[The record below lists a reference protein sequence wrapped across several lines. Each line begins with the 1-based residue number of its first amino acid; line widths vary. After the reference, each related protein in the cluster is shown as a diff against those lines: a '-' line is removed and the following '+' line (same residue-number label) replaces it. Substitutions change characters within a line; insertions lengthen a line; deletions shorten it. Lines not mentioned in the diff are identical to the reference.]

1 MGTTREMQPSFFEGT
16 EKKLEMSIDRSQPSL
31 RDRGDEYWIRIVRST
46 GAEVISMIAN
56 DHCRAFLLSESSL
69 FVFDHKIV
77 MITCGRTRLPV
88 AVTEVLNDVP
98 PDKVEFLVYERKN
111 EVYPHGQPT
120 SFFDDVKEL
129 NRRLPGRAF
138 QFGDEDEHH
147 LYLFH
152 LLRPYVGN
160 VPDVTLEILMYGIDA
175 AILELFDQ
183 PPGSS
188 TAALR
193 ERAGIDRILA
203 GFELDDHLFEPRGY
217 SLNAIRDDQY
227 WTVHVTP
234 DPFRSYVSFETNHRS
249 SEGPA
254 GLVER
259 VLDVFKP
266 RSFDVVM
273 FDQGGALELDM
284 DPFQPRT
291 PVVQQLSCGYEV
303 RFLSFYRP
311 PKAVREPIEL
321 PVG

>member
-1 MGTTREMQPSFFEGT
+1 MRITGKMQPSFFEGT
-16 EKKLEMSIDRSQPSL
+16 EKKLELSIDRSQPSL
-31 RDRGDEYWIRIVRST
+31 RDRGDEYWFRIVRST
-46 GAEVISMIAN
+46 GAEVISTIAN
-56 DHCRAFLLSESSL
+56 HRCWAFLLSESSL

-77 MITCGRTRLPV
+77 MITCGKTRLPV
-88 AVTEVLNDVP
+88 AVTEVLKDVP
-98 PDKVEFLVYERKN
+98 ADKVEFLVYERKN

-120 SFFDDVKEL
+120 SFFDDVRAL
-129 NRRLPGRAF
+129 NRRLPGKAF

-152 LLRPYVGN
+152 LLRPYVGT
-160 VPDVTLEILMYGIDA
+160 VPDVTLEILMYGINR

-183 PPGSS
+183 APGSS
-188 TAALR
+188 TAVLR
-193 ERAGIDRILA
+193 ERTGIDRILP

-234 DPFRSYVSFETNHRS
+234 DPFRSYVSFETNQRS
-249 SEGPA
+249 SEGQA

-273 FDQGGALELDM
+273 FDQGGDFEFDRG
-284 DPFQPRT
+284 PFQPRA

-311 PKAVREPIEL
+311 PRGVREPIEL